1 MPVTTKR
8 LARKNIEEFLDEMK
22 GILLDANFNPERD
35 FVFQEERAQDD
46 PDDEYTNANTMLA
59 LDYDDEDII
68 EELKTLTVEEY
79 YESMVD
85 TVSKDLSFW
94 HIFGRKIKNRDI
106 YIKVRIKQR
115 KKGSGF
121 VFCISFHFA
130 RYIMTDFPYRK

>member
-1 MPVTTKR
+1 MAVTTKR
-8 LARKNIEEFLDEMK
+8 LGRKNVEDFLVEMK
-22 GILLDANFNPERD
+22 GILLAASFDPEKD
-35 FVFQEERAQDD
+35 FIFQEERAQDD
-46 PDDEYTNANTMLA
+46 PDDEFTNANTMLA
-59 LDYDDEDII
+59 LDYDYEDII
-68 EELKTLTVEEY
+68 EELKTLTIEEY
-79 YESMVD
+79 CESMVD

-106 YIKVRIKQR
+106 YIKVRIKRR